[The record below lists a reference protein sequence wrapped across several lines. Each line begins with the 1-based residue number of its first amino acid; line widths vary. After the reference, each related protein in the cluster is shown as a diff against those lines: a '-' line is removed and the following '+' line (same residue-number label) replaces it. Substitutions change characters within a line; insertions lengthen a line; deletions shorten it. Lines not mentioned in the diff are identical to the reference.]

1 MERILVS
8 MSARHGAWGAW
19 SRAISLAKRIEA
31 RVYALLVMPQ
41 AAKDVIGRHADSE
54 AALAIRR
61 RLELLIETAKLDG
74 VRIDFFVSE
83 GSYEEEV
90 IRFVEDNKITML
102 VVEQRE
108 VEMRHSD
115 RDFSHIRKIRHRI
128 RCRVELVTPRKN
140 QELER
145 KEG

>member
-8 MSARHGAWGAW
+8 MSAHHGAWGAW

-31 RVYALLVMPQ
+31 RVYALLVMPRG
-41 AAKDVIGRHADSE
+41 AKGVIGRHADNE
-54 AALAIRR
+54 AVLAVRK

-74 VRIDFFVSE
+74 VRIDFFISE

-90 IRFVEDNKITML
+90 IRFIEDNKITML
-102 VVEQRE
+102 VVEQRDS
-108 VEMRHSD
+108 EMRLSD
-115 RDFSHIRKIRHRI
+115 RELAHIQKIRHRI
-128 RCRVELVTPRKN
+128 RCRVELVTPRKT